1 MVKLRGSSFDSQ
13 EELEVEFTG
22 DDLCPDD
29 DDSEEDA
36 ELTYISKEK
45 KIKL

>member
-1 MVKLRGSSFDSQ
+1 M
-13 EELEVEFTG
+13 EFTG

-36 ELTYISKEK
+36 ELTYISKKENK
-45 KIKL
+45 MLNFSDFFGFFWNIT